1 MILVS
6 VLVVVGKLVSLHG
19 GKISVDSVEHQGT
32 TIKIVF
38 PKKNKTSQ
46 SISDEASSK
55 FEALAPV
62 LPAPNVPA
70 KTTATI
76 DDPNLRRILVVED
89 NDELRSYL
97 VSSLSSI
104 YNVQA
109 CANGKEALIIIKE
122 YWPELVLSDI
132 MMPEMR
138 GDCSLLW
145 EKKIIFWMDCRLV
158 RTNISSNL
166 SA

>member
-1 MILVS
+1 MNKVS
-6 VLVVVGKLVSLHG
+6 CSSFISVPAMLNSKVTGSGIGLMLVGKLVSLHG

-76 DDPNLRRILVVED
+76 DDPNLRRILVVTMM
-89 NDELRSYL
+89 SYAPIWSVHCL
-97 VSSLSSI
+97 LYI
-104 YNVQA
+104 MY
-109 CANGKEALIIIKE
+109 KLALTERKH
-122 YWPELVLSDI
+122 
-132 MMPEMR
+132 
-138 GDCSLLW
+138 
-145 EKKIIFWMDCRLV
+145 
-158 RTNISSNL
+158 
-166 SA
+166 

>member
-1 MILVS
+1 ML
-6 VLVVVGKLVSLHG
+6 VGKLVSLHG

-38 PKKNKTSQ
+38 PKKNKNSQ
-46 SISDEASSK
+46 NISDEAPSK

-70 KTTATI
+70 KTNATI
-76 DDPNLRRILVVED
+76 DNPNLRRILVVED

-109 CANGKEALIIIKE
+109 CANGKEAL
-122 YWPELVLSDI
+122 LLS
-132 MMPEMR
+132 
-138 GDCSLLW
+138 
-145 EKKIIFWMDCRLV
+145 K
-158 RTNISSNL
+158 NIGRNWFFLIS
-166 SA
+166 